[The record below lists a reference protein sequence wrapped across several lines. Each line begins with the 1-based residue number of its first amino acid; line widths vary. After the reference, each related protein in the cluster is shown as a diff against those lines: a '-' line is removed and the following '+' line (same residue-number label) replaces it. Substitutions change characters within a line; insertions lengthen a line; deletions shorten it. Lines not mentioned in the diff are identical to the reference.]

1 VSRRPSG
8 TDNTTLLAYFVV
20 VCLGGLSPVLVRI
33 TLRELPPLWGGFL
46 RFGLAALILGAFVL
60 VRRIPL
66 PRGRALLGAVLF
78 GSLGVGLSTALI
90 YRGLVDTPA
99 GVSQVILAL
108 VPLVTFL
115 FAVAHR
121 IEHFRWNALIGAL
134 IAVAG
139 VAVVFNDQLSANVPV
154 LGMLSILAACVTIAE
169 TTVLLKYFPS
179 GHPFASNA
187 VALPLAATG
196 FFFASFAFGEPRVLP
211 QSPEVWLTFT
221 WLTFLGTLGVI
232 TLFLLIIQRLSASV
246 ASYQFL
252 LMPLVTVAAS
262 SVISGE
268 RISPAFVLGAA
279 IVLLGVY
286 VGIVR
291 GARGEEPQVVPVPPV
306 E

>member
-1 VSRRPSG
+1 MSRRPNG

-46 RFGLAALILGAFVL
+46 RFGLAALILGLFVV

-154 LGMLSILAACVTIAE
+154 LGMVSILAASVTIAE

-179 GHPFASNA
+179 SNAFASNA
-187 VALPLAATG
+187 IALPLAATG

-211 QSPEVWLTFT
+211 RSPEVWLTFT

-268 RISPAFVLGAA
+268 RISPAFALGAA
-279 IVLLGVY
+279 VVLLGVY

-291 GARGEEPQVVPVPPV
+291 GARGAEPRVVPVPPV